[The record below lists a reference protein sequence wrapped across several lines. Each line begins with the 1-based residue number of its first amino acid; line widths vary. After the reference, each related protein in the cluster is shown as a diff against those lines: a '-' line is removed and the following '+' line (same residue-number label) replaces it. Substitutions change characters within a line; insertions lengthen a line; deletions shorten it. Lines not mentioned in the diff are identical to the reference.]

1 MIFYSLLL
9 NNLCNFTKKS
19 MNIILPGD
27 KDYESRPS
35 VQRKSLRINLNENI
49 YGTFVEIGAGQ
60 EVARNFYRV
69 GAASGTIAKSMSAYD
84 KSFSDSIYGK
94 EDNGRYVTQNRLDK
108 MLNYEMNLLEE
119 RISRDKNPDKFF
131 FVYANT
137 VATIDFAKKFK
148 GHGWMGIKFQTDPN
162 DEYSEIKLHI
172 RFRQNEAKLQQ
183 ESLGIMGVNLIYGAF
198 YKHNE
203 PLKLMKY
210 LTDHLDD
217 QSIEIDTINFSGP
230 LFKDVDNRLISLE
243 LVRLGMTDAVIFDE
257 NGTNVLP
264 AQVLYKKNI
273 LTLRGSYRPITKVNE
288 EMFKKSLEAFL
299 KEKKVKEENTI
310 VVFEITLSNLR
321 STGDIDDSDYLDR
334 AKLLCSMGHNVMIS
348 NFSEYFKLV
357 QYLTN
362 YTKKQLG
369 LTMGVRNFIEI
380 FDEEY
385 YDNLKGGILE
395 AFGNIFKNNMKIYL
409 YPLYDKKNDIII
421 DSNNLKLE
429 DNMKE
434 FYKYFKVN
442 NKIRDLEFNQEFLK
456 IFSKDILKQIKE
468 NHPGWED
475 KVPEGISDMIIK
487 KKMFGYK

>member
-1 MIFYSLLL
+1 MEITLKGDAKIESVPSL
-9 NNLCNFTKKS
+9 K
-19 MNIILPGD
+19 D
-27 KDYESRPS
+27 KA
-35 VQRKSLRINLNENI
+35 LRINLNENI
-49 YGTFVEIGAGQ
+49 YGTFAEIGAGQ
-60 EVARNFYRV
+60 ETVRHFFRA
-69 GAASGTIAKSMSAYD
+69 GGASGTIAKAMSAYD
-84 KSFSDSIYGK
+84 KEFSDAIYGV
-94 EDNGRYVTQNRLDK
+94 EGDRRYVTENRLRK
-108 MLNYEMNLLEE
+108 MLTHEVKLIEE
-119 RISRDKNPDKFF
+119 RIPRKDQPNKMFF
-131 FVYANT
+131 SYANT
-137 VATIDFAKKFK
+137 VTTIDFAKRFK
-148 GHGWMGIKFQTDPN
+148 GHGWVGIKYQIDPSQAYNEIILHVRFKEN
-162 DEYSEIKLHI
+162 DA
-172 RFRQNEAKLQQ
+172 RLQQ
-183 ESLGIMGVNLIYGAF
+183 ETLGKLGTNLIYGAF

-357 QYLTN
+357 QYLTS

-409 YPLYDKKNDIII
+409 YPLYDKENDIII

>member
-1 MIFYSLLL
+1 
-9 NNLCNFTKKS
+9 

-35 VQRKSLRINLNENI
+35 LQRKSLRINLNENI

-60 EVARNFYRV
+60 EVARHFYRV

-94 EDNGRYVTQNRLDK
+94 EDDSRYVTQNRLDK
-108 MLNYEMNLLEE
+108 MLSHEMNLLEK
-119 RISRDKNPDKFF
+119 RISRDEYPDKFF

-137 VATIDFAKKFK
+137 VATIDFVKKFK
-148 GHGWMGIKFQTDPN
+148 GHGWMGIRFQTDPN
-162 DEYSEIKLHI
+162 DDYSEIKLHL
-172 RFRQNEAKLQQ
+172 RFHQNEAKLQQ

-210 LTDHLDD
+210 LYDHIDD
-217 QSIEIDTINFSGP
+217 QSIEIDTINFNGP

-243 LVRLGMTDAVIFDE
+243 LVRLGMTDAVVFDE
-257 NGTNVLP
+257 TGTNVLP

-299 KEKKVKEENTI
+299 EEKGVKKENTI
-310 VVFEITLSNLR
+310 VLLEITLSNLR

-334 AKLLCSMGHNVMIS
+334 AKLLCSLGHMVMIS
-348 NFSEYFKLV
+348 NFSEYYKLV
-357 QYLTN
+357 KYLTR
-362 YTKKQLG
+362 YTTKQLG
-369 LTMGVRNFIEI
+369 LTMGVTNLVEI
-380 FDEEY
+380 FDQKY
-385 YDNLKGGILE
+385 YDGVKGGILE

-409 YPLYDKKNDIII
+409 YPVLDKQKDNVI

-442 NKIRDLEFNQEFLK
+442 DKIRDLEFNKDYLS
-456 IFSKDILKQIKE
+456 IFSKDVLKQIK
-468 NHPGWED
+468 NKTPGWED
-475 KVPEGISDMIIK
+475 KLPEGVSDLIIK

>member
-1 MIFYSLLL
+1 MIIYSFLLF
-9 NNLCNFTKKS
+9 NLCNFIKKS

-60 EVARNFYRV
+60 EVARHFYRV

-94 EDNGRYVTQNRLDK
+94 EDNSRYVTQNRLDK
-108 MLNYEMNLLEE
+108 MLSHEMNLLEK
-119 RISRDKNPDKFF
+119 RISRKKYPNKFF

-137 VATIDFAKKFK
+137 VATIDFVKKFK
-148 GHGWMGIKFQTDPN
+148 GHGWMGIKFQTDPK
-162 DEYSEIKLHI
+162 DDYSEIKLHL
-172 RFRQNEAKLQQ
+172 RFHQNEAKLQQ

-210 LTDHLDD
+210 LYDHIDD

-243 LVRLGMTDAVIFDE
+243 LVRLGMTDAVVFDE
-257 NGTNVLP
+257 TGTNVLP

-299 KEKKVKEENTI
+299 EEKGVKKENTI
-310 VVFEITLSNLR
+310 VLLEITLSNLR

-334 AKLLCSMGHNVMIS
+334 AKLLCSLGHMVMIS
-348 NFSEYFKLV
+348 NFSEYYKLV
-357 QYLTN
+357 KYLTR

-369 LTMGVRNFIEI
+369 LTMGVTNLIEI
-380 FDEEY
+380 FDEKY
-385 YDNLKGGILE
+385 YDGVKGGILE

-409 YPLYDKKNDIII
+409 YPVLDKQKDTVI
-421 DSNNLKLE
+421 DSTNLKLE

-442 NKIRDLEFNQEFLK
+442 DKIRDLEFNKDYLN
-456 IFSKDILKQIKE
+456 IFSKDVLKQIK
-468 NHPGWED
+468 NNTPGWED
-475 KVPEGISDMIIK
+475 KLPEGVSDLIIK